1 MRKIIK
7 VLTNGRVLSAIVS
20 ALGAIISAVCAG
32 CKLYLGELS
41 VKDFKAEIY
50 SAYSNTTN
58 ANSIIKQ
65 EVK

>member
-7 VLTNGRVLSAIVS
+7 VLANGRVMSAIIS
-20 ALGAIISAVCAG
+20 ALGAIVSAVCAG
-32 CKLYLGELS
+32 CKLYLGELTF
-41 VKDFKAEIY
+41 KDFEAEIY

-58 ANSIIKQ
+58 ATSIINQ